1 MKIRL
6 IITIL
11 TLVVV
16 SLNGAASESSS
27 KKERNFI
34 VAGNEAYKE
43 ANYNKAIENYRKA
56 LTLNPSSETA
66 QFNLASALMCTAK
79 SADIN
84 TEPLKEASTIFTSLA
99 KSSNKRIAQKSIF
112 NLGHI
117 AYNSKNYPASIELYK
132 TVLRQDPD
140 NDKARK
146 YLRMAQ
152 LKLQQ
157 QQKNNKQQ
165 DKEEDKEDK
174 EDQSKEENKE
184 QEQQQPKEEP
194 KEQNQNQ
201 NQNQQQ
207 QQPEQQQNINDA
219 NAAKILKS
227 IENKEQETL
236 MRLNQRSKNA
246 RQMQHDARGKVTDK
260 PW

>member
-11 TLVVV
+11 TLVVA
-16 SLNGAASESSS
+16 SLSGVASESAS

-43 ANYNKAIENYRKA
+43 ANYNKAVENYRKA

-79 SADIN
+79 NSDVN
-84 TEPLKEASTIFTSLA
+84 TEPLKEASSIFTSLA

-117 AYNSKNYPASIELYK
+117 AYNSKNYQASIELYK

-157 QQKNNKQQ
+157 QQKDNKQQ
-165 DKEEDKEDK
+165 NNEENQSDKN
-174 EDQSKEENKE
+174 KEENKE
-184 QEQQQPKEEP
+184 QEKQQPKEEP

-201 NQNQQQ
+201 NQQQQ

>member
-11 TLVVV
+11 TFVVV

-56 LTLNPSSETA
+56 LTQNPSSETA

-79 SADIN
+79 NTDVN
-84 TEPLKEASTIFTSLA
+84 TEPLKEVSTIFTSLA

-117 AYNSKNYPASIELYK
+117 AYNSKNYQASIEFYK
-132 TVLRQDPD
+132 SVLRQDPD
-140 NDKARK
+140 NDKARE

-157 QQKNNKQQ
+157 QQKDNKQQ
-165 DKEEDKEDK
+165 DNEENKNDKNKD
-174 EDQSKEENKE
+174 ENKE
-184 QEQQQPKEEP
+184 QEKQQPKEEP

-201 NQNQQQ
+201 NQQQQ

>member
-56 LTLNPSSETA
+56 LTLNPLSETA

-79 SADIN
+79 NTDVN
-84 TEPLKEASTIFTSLA
+84 TEPLKEVSTIFTSLA

-117 AYNSKNYPASIELYK
+117 AYNSKNYQASIEFYK
-132 TVLRQDPD
+132 SVLRQDPD
-140 NDKARK
+140 NDKARE

-157 QQKNNKQQ
+157 QQKDNKQQ
-165 DKEEDKEDK
+165 DNEENKNDKNKD
-174 EDQSKEENKE
+174 ENKE
-184 QEQQQPKEEP
+184 QEKQQPKEEP

-201 NQNQQQ
+201 NQNQQQQ

>member
-6 IITIL
+6 LLTIL

-16 SLNGAASESSS
+16 SLNSAASGSTS
-27 KKERNFI
+27 KKERNYI

-117 AYNSKNYPASIELYK
+117 AYNSKNYSASIELYK
-132 TVLRQDPD
+132 SVLRQDPD

-157 QQKNNKQQ
+157 QQQDNKQQ
-165 DKEEDKEDK
+165 DKDDKSKEDK
-174 EDQSKEENKE
+174 KE
-184 QEQQQPKEEP
+184 QEQEKKEEQ

-201 NQNQQQ
+201 NQSQNQ